1 MSRTSLLITL
11 ASIAFSAPATFT
23 QNVIIQQAAPPQQ
36 QTTIQAVPA
45 QAAPVIIQA
54 PQAPA
59 QSATHTPQYIQQP
72 MQPEPHEDRVGNI
85 DPRNKK
91 KMKTKIESKKYN
103 LFTFGPAFL
112 PGYSESIQ
120 YSAGIGKL
128 WEVTPHGSIKVL
140 FQNSAN
146 IKHHDFLSSL
156 SLGLNYYLSDSG
168 FSPFVGFDFGYGAS
182 KSELHSW
189 YHGFGAGASIGLQV
203 FRLSDKQI
211 IIELRSF
218 SIFDTMETQP
228 PTSVSMTLGIL
239 Y

>member
-1 MSRTSLLITL
+1 MSYKSFLITVT
-11 ASIAFSAPATFT
+11 AIAFSAPLVFG
-23 QNVIIQQAAPPQQ
+23 QNVIIQQAPPQQ
-36 QTTIQAVPA
+36 QTTIQPV
-45 QAAPVIIQA
+45 QTESAPIIYQA

-59 QSATHTPQYIQQP
+59 QNPSHTTHYVQQAP
-72 MQPEPHEDRVGNI
+72 APEPHEDRVGDI
-85 DPRNKK
+85 DPRNQK

-103 LFTFGPAFL
+103 LFNFGPSAL

-120 YSAGIGKL
+120 YSAGFGKL

-146 IKHHDFLSSL
+146 IKHHDFLSTL
-156 SLGLNYYLSDSG
+156 SLGMNYYLTDSG
-168 FSPFVGFDFGYGAS
+168 FSPFIGFDFGYGVT
-182 KSELHSW
+182 KSELHPW
-189 YHGFGAGASIGLQV
+189 FYGFGAGASIGVQI

-211 IIELRSF
+211 ILELRSF

-228 PTSVSMTLGIL
+228 PTSVSVSLGIL